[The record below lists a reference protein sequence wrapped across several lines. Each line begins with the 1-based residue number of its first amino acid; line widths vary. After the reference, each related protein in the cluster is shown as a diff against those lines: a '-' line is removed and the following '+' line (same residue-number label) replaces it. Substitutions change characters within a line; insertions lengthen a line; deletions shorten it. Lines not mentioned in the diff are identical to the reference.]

1 MFNANLQEA
10 IQAEKKAEQVRIAFV
25 DALCEKIRKA
35 TPGVKTTRIS
45 DSPVTFS
52 VPFSQLASE
61 GRFNLTPEYYSQDAQ
76 ADLVKSALKSAS
88 SMTSTVKKIEEISTA
103 KAVISVNGGFKKRFA
118 LNGVTCNILQD
129 AIKGAVL

>member
-10 IQAEKKAEQVRIAFV
+10 IKAEKKSEQIRTAFV

-35 TPGVKTTRIS
+35 APEVKTGRIS
-45 DSPVTFS
+45 DSPVMFS
-52 VPFSQLASE
+52 VPFSRLASE
-61 GRFNLTPEYYSQDAQ
+61 GCFNLSPEYYSQDAQ

-103 KAVISVNGGFKKRFA
+103 KAVISVNGGSKNRFA
-118 LNGVTCNILQD
+118 LNDVTCNILQD

>member
-1 MFNANLQEA
+1 MFNANLQDA
-10 IQAEKKAEQVRIAFV
+10 IQAEKKAEQVRTAFV
-25 DALCEKIRKA
+25 DALCEEIHKA
-35 TPGVKTTRIS
+35 APEVKTTRIS
-45 DSPVTFS
+45 DSPVIFS

-61 GRFNLTPEYYSQDAQ
+61 GRFNLTPEYFSQDAQ

-88 SMTSTVKKIEEISTA
+88 SMASTVKKIEEISTA
-103 KAVISVNGGFKKRFA
+103 KAVNGNSKNRFA